1 MTFKSLLVI
10 LLIFFIAPGSVTFAS
25 NRKEI
30 GRIIMWWQELLET
43 IRTPEM
49 QNKKQSILYFS
60 IRRLFSRLHSSS
72 GHEGNIRGVMQTRDL
87 IYGLHRVKL
96 VSAWLVVRIC
106 EANIELLI
114 RSDERLM
121 VETSVFDSLNGGQ
134 LHYLCVTDCN
144 WLLPLSTLTWAAA
157 GAVDFS
163 RLRNGSCRG
172 FCGVI

>member
-1 MTFKSLLVI
+1 
-10 LLIFFIAPGSVTFAS
+10 
-25 NRKEI
+25 
-30 GRIIMWWQELLET
+30 
-43 IRTPEM
+43 
-49 QNKKQSILYFS
+49 
-60 IRRLFSRLHSSS
+60 
-72 GHEGNIRGVMQTRDL
+72 MQTRHL

-144 WLLPLSTLTWAAA
+144 
-157 GAVDFS
+157 
-163 RLRNGSCRG
+163 
-172 FCGVI
+172 